1 MAKKQLSRVEQLK
14 KEKENNYMRLAI
26 IVGLMAFVLIG
37 NTNILNSG
45 EVAVTNT
52 FTLFNKSNLNKFK
65 DDVMDYTININK
77 KNIKELDNEI
87 ETLVEKINNSRVQ
100 LNQYKAEEKQL
111 EALLTR
117 TPVELYQHNKLDLI
131 AFMIEVLKSE
141 DLIYEVNYTYVEEI
155 EEEEVAVDPNANIDP
170 VTGEPI
176 QAEVF
181 EPTINKDLFSISIYQ
196 FNSENYQKVLNFLD
210 TIFIREAYSIEN
222 VKIDYDKVTESYYLE
237 LIIGI

>member
-14 KEKENNYMRLAI
+14 REKENNYMRLAI
-26 IVGLMAFVLIG
+26 IVGLLAFILIG
-37 NTNILNSG
+37 NTNILNPG

-52 FTLFNKSNLNKFK
+52 FTLFNKSNLNQFK
-65 DDVMDYTININK
+65 NDIMDYTLNINK
-77 KNIKELDNEI
+77 KNIKGLNSEI
-87 ETLVEKINNSRVQ
+87 ESLVEKINSGRVK
-100 LNQYKAEEKQL
+100 LNQYKMEEKQL

-141 DLIYEVNYTYVEEI
+141 DLIYEVNYNYVEEV
-155 EEEEVAVDPNANIDP
+155 EEVDPNTNVETATEESTETETEVI
-170 VTGEPI
+170 EPI
-176 QAEVF
+176 S
-181 EPTINKDLFSISIYQ
+181 NKDLFSISIYQ
-196 FNSENYQKVLNFLD
+196 FNSDNYQKVLNFLD
-210 TIFIREAYSIEN
+210 TIFIREAYSIKN